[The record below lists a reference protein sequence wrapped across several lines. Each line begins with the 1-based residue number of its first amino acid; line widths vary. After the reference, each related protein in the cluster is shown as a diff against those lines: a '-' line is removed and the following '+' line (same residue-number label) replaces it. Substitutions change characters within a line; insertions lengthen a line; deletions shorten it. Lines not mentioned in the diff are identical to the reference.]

1 MSCDV
6 IVMGKARVVKYLFS
20 PAQTLTSS
28 SLISQVFKMTQYFPL
43 FELRR
48 LPAQAALLRI
58 AQPYIGFLLVAD
70 TFASLA

>member
-1 MSCDV
+1 
-6 IVMGKARVVKYLFS
+6 MGIERVVKYLFS

-28 SLISQVFKMTQYFPL
+28 SLIFKMTQYFPL
-43 FELRR
+43 FELQWI
-48 LPAQAALLRI
+48 PAQADLLRI